1 VKKRKNNSILFLWY
15 LGEKVHYLFIEGK
28 DTGLMVSMKW
38 YDEVEYIRKQA
49 MKNNEFFSASLP
61 MIASENVLSPLC
73 REMLLTDF
81 HGRYA
86 EGTPGNR
93 YYEGC
98 KYFDLVE
105 EKTVELGKKLFH
117 CNYADVRPTSGTIAN
132 MAVLKALI
140 KPGET
145 ATVLDT
151 ANGAHISFGKY
162 GAAGVRGINLVSYP
176 FSNEEMNIDVDGAV
190 KLIKQ
195 VKPKLALC
203 GQSVFLFP
211 TPLKPIA
218 EAAHEV
224 GAYVVYDAAHVLG
237 LIAGK
242 KFQDPLREGA
252 DVMNGST
259 HKTLPGPQGG
269 MILSDHKGETDDDKG
284 FLRKLGFGVF
294 PGVTSSYH
302 LHHVA
307 AKGIAFA
314 EHLEFGE
321 AYADQTIKNAK
332 RLAQALFDEG
342 FKVFGE
348 KLGFTKSHQV
358 LVEIGPKKGKEASV
372 VLENAG
378 IVTNMNMIPGDS
390 DPLNPSGLRLGTPEL
405 TRIGMK
411 ENDMDQVATFY
422 ARALLKKENPKKIK
436 DDVKDFRKDFQ
447 ELHYCFTKGFRGY
460 DYHKLV

>member
-1 VKKRKNNSILFLWY
+1 M
-15 LGEKVHYLFIEGK
+15 
-28 DTGLMVSMKW
+28 TW
-38 YDEVEYIRKQA
+38 YDEAEYIRKQA
-49 MKNNEFFSASLP
+49 KMNNEFYANSLP
-61 MIASENVLSPLC
+61 MIASENILSPLC
-73 REMLLTDF
+73 KEMLITDF

-98 KYFDLVE
+98 EFFDNVE
-105 EKTVELGKKLFH
+105 EKAMELAKKLFI
-117 CNYADVRPTSGTIAN
+117 CQYADVRPTAGTTAN
-132 MAVLKALI
+132 LAILKAFI

-145 ATVLDT
+145 AVVLDL
-151 ANGAHISFGKY
+151 ANGAHISFGKW

-176 FSNEEMNIDVDGAV
+176 FDNEIMNIDVDQAI

-195 VKPKLALC
+195 IKPKLALN

-211 TPLKPIA
+211 TPLKELSQ
-218 EAAHEV
+218 EAHDV
-224 GAYVVYDAAHVLG
+224 DAYLIYDAAHVLG

-242 KFQDPLREGA
+242 QFQDPLREGA
-252 DVMNGST
+252 DVMSGST

-269 MILSDHKGETDDDKG
+269 MILSNHKGDTEEDKS

-294 PGVTSSYH
+294 PGITSSYH

-307 AKGIAFA
+307 AKAIAFA
-314 EHLEFGE
+314 EHLEFGKT
-321 AYADQTIKNAK
+321 YAKQIIKNAQHF
-332 RLAQALFDEG
+332 AQSLHERG

-358 LVEIGPKKGKEASV
+358 LLEIGPGKGKEASKKLV
-372 VLENAG
+372 DCG
-378 IVTNMNMIPGDS
+378 IVTNMNTIPGDT

-411 ENDMDQVATFY
+411 EKEMDEVATFFE
-422 ARALLKKENPKKIK
+422 RALLKNENSKKIK
-436 DDVKDFRKDFQ
+436 EDIKDFRKDFQ
-447 ELHYCFTKGFRGY
+447 EIHYCFKEGFRGY
-460 DYHKLV
+460 DYHKLI

>member
-1 VKKRKNNSILFLWY
+1 LKFLLNQQESFWKYSIIPLNFYEELLY
-15 LGEKVHYLFIEGK
+15 GFS
-28 DTGLMVSMKW
+28 VSFMTW
-38 YDEVEYIRKQA
+38 YDEAEYIRKQA
-49 MKNNEFFSASLP
+49 KMNNEFYANSLP
-61 MIASENVLSPLC
+61 MIASENILSPLC
-73 REMLLTDF
+73 KEMLITDF

-98 KYFDLVE
+98 EFFDNVE
-105 EKTVELGKKLFH
+105 EKAMELAKKLFICH
-117 CNYADVRPTSGTIAN
+117 YADVRPTAGTTAN
-132 MAVLKALI
+132 LAILKAFI

-145 ATVLDT
+145 AVVLDL
-151 ANGAHISFGKY
+151 ANGAHISFGKW

-176 FSNEEMNIDVDGAV
+176 FDNEIMNIDIDQAI

-195 VKPKLALC
+195 IKPKLALN

-211 TPLKPIA
+211 TPLK
-218 EAAHEV
+218 ELSQAAHDV
-224 GAYVVYDAAHVLG
+224 GAYLVYDAAHVLG

-242 KFQDPLREGA
+242 QFQDPLREGA
-252 DVMNGST
+252 DVMSGST

-269 MILSDHKGETDDDKG
+269 MILSNHKGDTEEDKS

-294 PGVTSSYH
+294 PGITSSYH

-307 AKGIAFA
+307 AKAIAFA
-314 EHLEFGE
+314 EHLEFGK
-321 AYADQTIKNAK
+321 AYAKQIIKNAQHF
-332 RLAQALFDEG
+332 AQSLHERG

-358 LVEIGPKKGKEASV
+358 LLEIGPGKGKEASKKLV
-372 VLENAG
+372 DCG
-378 IVTNMNMIPGDS
+378 IVTNMNTIPGDT

-411 ENDMDQVATFY
+411 EKEMDEVATFFE
-422 ARALLKKENPKKIK
+422 RALLKNENQKKIK
-436 DDVKDFRKDFQ
+436 EDIKEFRKDFQ
-447 ELHYCFTKGFRGY
+447 EIHYCFKEGFRGY
-460 DYHKLV
+460 DYHKLI

>member
-1 VKKRKNNSILFLWY
+1 VRKRKNKFYYHTEDTS
-15 LGEKVHYLFIEGK
+15 HYLFIDVK
-28 DTGLMVSMKW
+28 DTVLVDFMKW

-49 MKNNEFFSASLP
+49 MKNNEFFANSLP

-73 REMLLTDF
+73 REMLITDF

-98 KYFDLVE
+98 KFFDLVE
-105 EKTVELGKKLFH
+105 EKTMDLAKKLFS

-176 FSNEEMNIDVDGAV
+176 FSNEEMNIDVEGAV
-190 KLIKQ
+190 KLIRQ

-224 GAYVVYDAAHVLG
+224 GAFVVYDAAHVLG

-242 KFQDPLREGA
+242 QFQDPIREGA

-269 MILSDHKGETDDDKG
+269 MILSDHKTDKEDDKA

-332 RLAQALFDEG
+332 RLAQALYEQG

-348 KLGFTKSHQV
+348 KLGFTQSHQV
-358 LVEIGPKKGKEASV
+358 LVEIGPGKGKESSKI
-372 VLENAG
+372 LEEAG
-378 IVTNMNMIPGDS
+378 IVTNMNMIPGDV

-411 ENDMDQVATFY
+411 EQEMVDVATFY
-422 ARALLKKENPKKIK
+422 TRALLKKESPKKIK
-436 DDVKDFRKDFQ
+436 DDVKEFRKDFQ
-447 ELHYCFTKGFRGY
+447 ELYYCFKEGFRGY
-460 DYHKLV
+460 DYHKLI